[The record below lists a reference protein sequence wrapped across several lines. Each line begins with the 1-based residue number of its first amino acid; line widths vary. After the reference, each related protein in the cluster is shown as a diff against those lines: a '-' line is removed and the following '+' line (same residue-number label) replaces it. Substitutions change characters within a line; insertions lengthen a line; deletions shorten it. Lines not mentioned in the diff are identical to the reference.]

1 LQNFFQAQ
9 LETAETRSPVLDVG
23 TVVSIGD
30 GIARV
35 YGCEACLAGELL
47 EFADGSLGLAL
58 NLESQTVGAVR
69 FASSFGTQTC
79 TEGSPWSG
87 RRIRWR
93 TSLWGNS
100 TEVVSSTPLGLPV
113 DGKGSLSDEINHPC
127 SLAGDCPGDGLTQHP
142 LGYSEMCLR

>member
-1 LQNFFQAQ
+1 VITTGLYEWYYTIGVEAVYHLGVDFGGSRLIFGGIFEVRSRLQNFFQAQ

-79 TEGSPWSG
+79 TEGS
-87 RRIRWR
+87 
-93 TSLWGNS
+93 L
-100 TEVVSSTPLGLPV
+100 
-113 DGKGSLSDEINHPC
+113 
-127 SLAGDCPGDGLTQHP
+127 
-142 LGYSEMCLR
+142 

>member
-1 LQNFFQAQ
+1 MAGFHFGAQFLFGGYFEVRSRLQNFFQAQ
-9 LETAETRSPVLDVG
+9 LESAESRSPVLDVG

-79 TEGSPWSG
+79 TEGFP
-87 RRIRWR
+87 
-93 TSLWGNS
+93 TSAHEGGES
-100 TEVVSSTPLGLPV
+100 KSAT
-113 DGKGSLSDEINHPC
+113 
-127 SLAGDCPGDGLTQHP
+127 
-142 LGYSEMCLR
+142 

>member
-1 LQNFFQAQ
+1 LDPFGLFVFSGALNNWWYFGREDKVAELFQAQ

-35 YGCEACLAGELL
+35 YGCEACLSGEL

-69 FASSFGTQTC
+69 FASSVGTQTC
-79 TEGSPWSG
+79 TA
-87 RRIRWR
+87 
-93 TSLWGNS
+93 
-100 TEVVSSTPLGLPV
+100 
-113 DGKGSLSDEINHPC
+113 GSL
-127 SLAGDCPGDGLTQHP
+127 
-142 LGYSEMCLR
+142 